1 MIGKPMWYNPT
12 MIPLPPE
19 IAVAGIR
26 PATIYMVG
34 GSVRDLLLGRP
45 ALDTDLAVTAEPAD
59 FARRLADRLSG
70 SYVQI
75 GKSDLTI
82 HRVVVGDRIF
92 DVSALHGAGI
102 EEDLRRRDFTVNAL
116 AVDAATGEVVDCTG
130 GRKDLQAGIIRMVS
144 TAAFRSDPVR
154 LLRAYRLAAAL
165 GFDIDPV
172 TESVIAGN
180 AARIGQS
187 AGERIWAELR
197 QILAG
202 PSSLTHLERMQAS
215 GLLTAILP
223 EIGPLDGCHQGG
235 HHRWD
240 VWTHSL
246 RAYGHLESMLN
257 DTATWLPAGIDT
269 GPWRIDDHRASLLKL
284 AMLLHDVGKPS
295 TRQVD
300 DSGHVHFY
308 GHGKKSAEIA
318 AGIAARLKL
327 SNRQAG
333 YLDFIIRSHIRPLHL
348 FNAFSKGQL
357 TVRAKTRFF
366 IHCGRHTPDLLLH
379 AMADIEGKGNAQP
392 RDRKFIE
399 FARQL
404 LGEYIGDYL
413 PRSAHR
419 PLLGGRDLMDTFGLQ
434 PSPLLGRLLREIEQ
448 ARLSNEIRTRD
459 EALALAEALV
469 AKNRRK

>member
-1 MIGKPMWYNPT
+1 MWYNPT

-19 IAVAGIR
+19 IAIAGIR
-26 PATIYMVG
+26 PETIYVVG
-34 GSVRDLLLGRP
+34 GSVRDLLLGRS
-45 ALDTDLAVTAEPAD
+45 ALDTDIAVTADPQG

-70 SYVQI
+70 SYVEI
-75 GKSDLTI
+75 GKSNLTI

-92 DVSALHGAGI
+92 DVSALHSAGI

-116 AVDAATGEVVDCTG
+116 AVDAATGEIIDCTG

-144 TAAFRSDPVR
+144 PAVFRSDPVR
-154 LLRAYRLAAAL
+154 LLRAYRLAAVL
-165 GFDIDPV
+165 DFDIDPA
-172 TESVIAGN
+172 TESVIADNVG
-180 AARIGQS
+180 RIGQS
-187 AGERIWAELR
+187 AGERIWAELQ
-197 QILAG
+197 QILAD
-202 PSSLTHLERMQAS
+202 PASLAHLEQMQAS

-223 EIGPLDGCHQGG
+223 ELGPLHGCYQGG

-246 RAYGHLESMLN
+246 QAYRHLEAMLT
-257 DTATWLPAGIDT
+257 DTDSWLPADIDA
-269 GPWRIDDHRASLLKL
+269 GLWRADDLRAPLLKL
-284 AMLLHDVGKPS
+284 AILLHDVGKPS
-295 TRQVD
+295 ARQVD
-300 DSGHVHFY
+300 DSGAVHFY
-308 GHGKKSAEIA
+308 VHGKKSAEIA

-327 SNRQAG
+327 SNRDAG

-348 FNAFSKGQL
+348 FIASSKGRL

-366 IHCGRHTPDLLLH
+366 IHCGRFTPDLLLH
-379 AMADIEGKGNAQP
+379 AVADIEGKGTGQP
-392 RDRKFIE
+392 RDRRFVE

-413 PRSAHR
+413 PRTAHR

-448 ARLSNEIRTRD
+448 ARLANEIRTRD
-459 EALALAEALV
+459 EALALAKALV
-469 AKNRRK
+469 AKTGES